1 MHMQMIGLL
10 LLTLLLLPTPAWS
23 IELPLFFIQRSKNSN
38 EVHYLL
44 RVDDR
49 CRLVSDTPV
58 SAVWKLL
65 EDSPDKTASLSVFDQ
80 MAYGVAQQRVADNG
94 VSFSL
99 KALEKKRIHA
109 SATALPQMGTCSAR
123 AQVEINGQW
132 AVLERIYVQTE
143 EGWLKPKVLYVDVFG
158 TSVDARATPVQERLT
173 P

>member
-1 MHMQMIGLL
+1 MQIVGRLL
-10 LLTLLLLPTPAWS
+10 LPLLLLPWPAWS
-23 IELPLFFIQRSKNSN
+23 ADLPLFVIQRSKNTN
-38 EVHYLL
+38 EVHYFL

-49 CRLVSDTPV
+49 CRLASDTPV

-65 EDSPDKTASLSVFDQ
+65 AVSPDKTASLSVFDQ
-80 MAYGVAQQRVADNG
+80 LAYGVAQQHVADNE

-99 KALEKKRIHA
+99 KALEQKRI
-109 SATALPQMGTCSAR
+109 TARVTGPPQSGPCT
-123 AQVEINGQW
+123 AQTQTDIQGQR